1 MHFFIPPIMPKE
13 NGPFFAAL
21 FTAGGVNG
29 EDLSCAD
36 CYKCVQYAGSSCV
49 RCVYDSNYCE
59 VLEFPDEECQGGAQ
73 WDSIQRKCVC
83 PDTIAA
89 VCFNPWEFFDSS
101 DSVCGCAGVACIS
114 GKYPVAANTC
124 ADCPSPDFTLSSCS
138 VQSSV
143 GYATD
148 TEMLIGGY
156 NGCYIP
162 GGCAGKDDT
171 GTFELIADCKY
182 STALEAVEDVDY

>member
-1 MHFFIPPIMPKE
+1 MPKE

-21 FTAGGVNG
+21 FTVGGVNG

-36 CYKCVQYAGSSCV
+36 CYKCVSYAGSSCLK
-49 RCVYDSNYCE
+49 CEYDSNYCMG
-59 VLEFPDEECQGGAQ
+59 VDIPVEECVGNTEY
-73 WDSIQRKCVC
+73 DSIQQKCVC
-83 PDTIAA
+83 PDTLAA

-124 ADCPSPDFTLSSCS
+124 ADCPSPDFRLSSCS

-143 GYATD
+143 DYATD
-148 TEMLIGGY
+148 SEFAIGGS

-162 GGCAGKDDT
+162 SGCAGTDDT

-182 STALEAVEDVDY
+182 STAPELMVD